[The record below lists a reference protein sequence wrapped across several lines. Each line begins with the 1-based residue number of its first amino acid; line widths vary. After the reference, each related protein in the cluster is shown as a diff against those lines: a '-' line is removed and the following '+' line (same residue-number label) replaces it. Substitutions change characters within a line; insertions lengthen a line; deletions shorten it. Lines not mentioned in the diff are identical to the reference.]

1 MKFQLSE
8 IAAALGARLEGR
20 GDLTVTHAAEPA
32 GAGPDALALAL
43 QPKFAEGLAQGAA
56 RAALLYDG
64 ADWQAL
70 GLEAA
75 IFAPR
80 PRYAMSG
87 LTRAMDPGP
96 DVAPGIHPSAVIDP
110 SARIGAG
117 ARIGPLVVV
126 GRDVVIGARARIAAH
141 VSIDAGVVIGDD
153 ALILP
158 GVRIGHHVQ
167 VGDRFIAQPNAVIG
181 GDGFS
186 FVTPEKSRVEAVR
199 ETRAQ
204 TGTVAGADTSH
215 QWERIHSLG
224 AVIVGD
230 DVEIGSNA
238 AIDRGTIRATRIG
251 SGTKLDNMVHIGH
264 NVVIGENC
272 LLCGQVGIAGSSVI
286 GSRVVLA
293 GRVAVN
299 DNIFIGDDVIAGG
312 GAMIFTNVP
321 AGRVVWGHPAVK
333 METQVEINKAVRRLP
348 RLFTQVAELQKLVT
362 QSRDKG

>member
-1 MKFQLSE
+1 MKFQLSD

-32 GAGPDALALAL
+32 DAGPDALALAL
-43 QPKFAEGLAQGAA
+43 QPKFAEGLAQGRA

-64 ADWQAL
+64 ADWRAL

-87 LTRAMDPGP
+87 LTRAMDAGP
-96 DVAPGIHPSAVIDP
+96 DIAPGIHASAVIDP

-141 VSIDAGVVIGDD
+141 VSIDAGAQIGDD

-167 VGDRFIAQPNAVIG
+167 IGDRFIAQPNAVIG

-204 TGTVAGADTSH
+204 TETDTAQH
-215 QWERIHSLG
+215 WERIHSLG
-224 AVIVGD
+224 TVVIGD
-230 DVEIGSNA
+230 DVEIGSTA

-264 NVVIGENC
+264 NVVIGQDC
-272 LLCGQVGIAGSSVI
+272 LLCGQVGIAGSTVLGDRI
-286 GSRVVLA
+286 VLA

-299 DNIFIGDDVIAGG
+299 DNIFVGDDVIAGG

-321 AGRVVWGHPAVK
+321 AGRVIWGHPAVK